1 MISIVDLIDQIDYR
15 RYDSLALLDAA
26 NAFGRLGEAEQ
37 DQYLGLWDFAGL
49 EEAQHPLTAFLRESH
64 NDTCVVRDLDGAL
77 QLLWQEDA
85 TSERWFRGPLYRESL
100 IDLEEVED
108 RLAAEPG
115 WFEAA
120 EIHMD
125 LSDLGRLI
133 ADLPSS
139 DTPVLSF

>member
-1 MISIVDLIDQIDYR
+1 MAAAFIRCWRKDDFHR
-15 RYDSLALLDAA
+15 GFNRSL
-26 NAFGRLGEAEQ
+26 
-37 DQYLGLWDFAGL
+37 
-49 EEAQHPLTAFLRESH
+49 LRESH
-64 NDTCVVRDLDGAL
+64 NDTCVVRDLDGTL

-85 TSERWFRGPLYRESL
+85 TSERWFRGPLYLESL

-115 WFEAA
+115 WFEVA

-125 LSDLGRLI
+125 LSELGRLI

-139 DTPVLSF
+139 DTPVLGF